1 MTRIDPEVLEAEAIR
16 LGADPDDAGIMVAG
30 IWHRLSQ
37 IMARA
42 RVQLEI
48 KRVRQMAM
56 AQMLD
61 ETRLAS

>member
-1 MTRIDPEVLEAEAIR
+1 VR
-16 LGADPDDAGIMVAG
+16 LGADPEEAETMVAG

-48 KRVRQMAM
+48 KRVRQLAM
-56 AQMLD
+56 VQMLE